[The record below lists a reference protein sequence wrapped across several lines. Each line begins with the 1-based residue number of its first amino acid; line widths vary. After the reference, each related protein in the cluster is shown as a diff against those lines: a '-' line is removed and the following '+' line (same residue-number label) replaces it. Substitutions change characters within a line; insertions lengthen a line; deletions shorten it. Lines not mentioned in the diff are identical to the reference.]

1 MHGGKIGANR
11 EALSLSKEI
20 VRKELRGVD
29 SNDTARGAPSRDFRD
44 VGSLTAR
51 GEFLIDHRFFHHNIR
66 DRNKLT

>member
-11 EALSLSKEI
+11 EALGLSKEI

-44 VGSLTAR
+44 VGSLTSPR
-51 GEFLIDHRFFHHNIR
+51 RILNRPPIFSSQHP
-66 DRNKLT
+66 